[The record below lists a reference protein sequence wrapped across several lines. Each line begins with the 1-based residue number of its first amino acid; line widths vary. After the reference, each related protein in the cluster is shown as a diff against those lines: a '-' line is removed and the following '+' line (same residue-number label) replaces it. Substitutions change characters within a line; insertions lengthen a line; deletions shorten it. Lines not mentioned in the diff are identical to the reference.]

1 MEKLKARID
10 TMFPTRQDFAK
21 EIGMTPSTLSR
32 TLASG
37 NWTVDRLEKAV
48 KVLKIP
54 ARDIPSYFFP
64 SYVASNA
71 TKEEA

>member
-10 TMFPTRQDFAK
+10 SMFPTRQDFAK
-21 EIGMTPSTLSR
+21 AIGMSPSALSR
-32 TLASG
+32 ALASG

-54 ARDIPSYFFP
+54 AKDIPSYFFA
-64 SYVASNA
+64 SYVALDA
-71 TKEEA
+71 RKEKA